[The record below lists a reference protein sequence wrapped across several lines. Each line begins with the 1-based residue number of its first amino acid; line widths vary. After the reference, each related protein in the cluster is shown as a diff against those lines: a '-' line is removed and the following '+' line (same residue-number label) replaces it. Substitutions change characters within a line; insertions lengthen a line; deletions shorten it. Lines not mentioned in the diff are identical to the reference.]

1 MKDLFAKM
9 FKKARKEFF
18 TVPNL
23 LSILRILL
31 IPVIVHLYCVEK
43 NDLWTFIVVAFS
55 ALTDVVDGYI
65 ARKFNLITDFG
76 MFIDP
81 VADKATQIV
90 VFLCLT
96 TRFPAMWVPAI
107 VLLIKEVGSLILRM
121 IVYKETELVDG
132 AKWHGK
138 VSTTIVVSVVAL
150 HLIWGTIPSVVSLV
164 IIAFST
170 LFMLYSGALYTIEA
184 FKMLKTH
191 EKQI

>member
-1 MKDLFAKM
+1 
-9 FKKARKEFF
+9 
-18 TVPNL
+18 
-23 LSILRILL
+23 
-31 IPVIVHLYCVEK
+31 
-43 NDLWTFIVVAFS
+43 
-55 ALTDVVDGYI
+55 
-65 ARKFNLITDFG
+65 